1 MNSRSAKRQSK
12 FDLKKSC
19 TDRYIPGF
27 PGTGSKLNNWVSIKD
42 ASLNSVGGILFD
54 RFEAGGKLYVLCL
67 RGRKREKRALICEKR
82 KYLLSVLSKF
92 IENSKILC

>member
-19 TDRYIPGF
+19 TDGYE
-27 PGTGSKLNNWVSIKD
+27 TGVSDTDSKMDNGEFIKD
-42 ASLNSVGGILFD
+42 VSLNSEGGILFD
-54 RFEAGGKLYVLCL
+54 MFEAGEKSYLLSL
-67 RGRKREKRALICEKR
+67 RGQKREKRALAYEKR
-82 KYLLSVLSKF
+82 KYSLSVLSKF

>member
-1 MNSRSAKRQSK
+1 MNSRSAKKQSK

-27 PGTGSKLNNWVSIKD
+27 LDTGSKLKNWVSIKD

-54 RFEAGGKLYVLCL
+54 MFEAGGKLHVLRL
-67 RGRKREKRALICEKR
+67 RGRKREKRALVYENANIC
-82 KYLLSVLSKF
+82 
-92 IENSKILC
+92 

>member
-12 FDLKKSC
+12 FDLKKSR
-19 TDRYIPGF
+19 TDGYAPGLL
-27 PGTGSKLNNWVSIKD
+27 GRGSKLKNWVSIVD
-42 ASLNSVGGILFD
+42 ASLNAEGGIHFD
-54 RFEAGGKLYVLCL
+54 RFEAGGKLYVLRL
-67 RGRKREKRALICEKR
+67 WGQKREERALICEKR